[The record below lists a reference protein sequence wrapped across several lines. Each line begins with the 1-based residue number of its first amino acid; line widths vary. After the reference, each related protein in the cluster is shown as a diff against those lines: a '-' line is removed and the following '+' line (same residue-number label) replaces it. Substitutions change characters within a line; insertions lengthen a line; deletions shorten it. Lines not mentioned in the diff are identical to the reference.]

1 MSAERGWIGE
11 PQEPREWVT
20 PSWSERV
27 GGDGGRH
34 FITSDSARRDLATR
48 LAEEEQAREVSGA
61 GSVFL
66 FDLDVESND
75 RTRPGNR

>member
-11 PQEPREWVT
+11 PQEPREWHT

-34 FITSDSARRDLATR
+34 FITSDSARRDLAKR
-48 LAEEEQAREVSGA
+48 LAEQEEAVKRA
-61 GSVFL
+61 VFL
-66 FDLDVESND
+66 SELDAEDDD
-75 RTRPGNR
+75 RARPGDR